1 MKVEKLSKNI
11 WIEFNPFVLNKI
23 NLSKDHNIGEKL
35 FCPLF
40 DKAVREI
47 FPESWRYFCM
57 GNPLVVGLVEKMGKT
72 LSK

>member
-35 FCPLF
+35 FAPYLI
-40 DKAVREI
+40 KLVE
-47 FPESWRYFCM
+47 RYF
-57 GNPLVVGLVEKMGKT
+57 LKVT
-72 LSK
+72 I